1 MTCKNLPSTSHFL
14 GASITIHHFTQL
26 LWKVYIYY
34 LNLRTS
40 PCHHIDSLMLQ
51 QRVEIIGVTYSKI
64 PLIWLAQDWPG
75 AELLNIPDYQMA
87 PILTTL
93 VHTGNFCYCPCTWAV
108 QLISGVFHLNNSYS
122 LWKRLWTCHET
133 EYGMKLLSLLVWDHQ
148 GPLQYLLESLK
159 LKKFM
164 E

>member
-1 MTCKNLPSTSHFL
+1 
-14 GASITIHHFTQL
+14 
-26 LWKVYIYY
+26 
-34 LNLRTS
+34 
-40 PCHHIDSLMLQ
+40 
-51 QRVEIIGVTYSKI
+51 
-64 PLIWLAQDWPG
+64 
-75 AELLNIPDYQMA
+75 MA

-108 QLISGVFHLNNSYS
+108 QLISGVFNLNNSYS

-133 EYGMKLLSLLVWDHQ
+133 GMKLLSLLVWDHQ